1 MATEWMKHV
10 KKTMKEHKG
19 VSLSDVLKMAKKT
32 YKKQKGGDGEA
43 PAEVSPFSESSD
55 LSFSGSNN
63 ASPSAPVRDA
73 APVGGRRRKTSKKT
87 KKSKKTSK
95 KTRKH

>member
-1 MATEWMKHV
+1 MKHV

-19 VSLSDVLKMAKKT
+19 AALSDVLKMAKKT
-32 YKKQKGGDGEA
+32 YKKQKGGEGEA
-43 PAEVSPFSESSD
+43 AAPTGFAEGTD
-55 LSFSGSNN
+55 LTFAGPNA
-63 ASPSAPVRDA
+63 ASPSAPIRDA

>member
-19 VSLSDVLKMAKKT
+19 SSLADVLKMAKKT

-43 PAEVSPFSESSD
+43 AAPSGFTEGTD
-55 LSFSGSNN
+55 LTFAGPSN

-73 APVGGRRRKTSKKT
+73 APVGGRRRRTVRKS
-87 KKSKKTSK
+87 KKSKKSK

>member
-19 VSLSDVLKMAKKT
+19 SSLADVLKMAKKT

-43 PAEVSPFSESSD
+43 PAEVSGFSEGTD
-55 LSFSGSNN
+55 LTFAGPNA
-63 ASPSAPVRDA
+63 ASPSAPIRDA
-73 APVGGRRRKTSKKT
+73 APVGGRRRRTVRKS
-87 KKSKKTSK
+87 KKSKKSK

>member
-10 KKTMKEHKG
+10 KETMKAHKG
-19 VSLSDVLKMAKKT
+19 AALSDVLKMAKKT
-32 YKKQKGGDGEA
+32 YKKQKGG
-43 PAEVSPFSESSD
+43 EVAPFSESYD
-55 LSFSGSNN
+55 LTFAGPNN
-63 ASPSAPVRDA
+63 ASPSAPIRDA

-87 KKSKKTSK
+87 KKGKKGSK